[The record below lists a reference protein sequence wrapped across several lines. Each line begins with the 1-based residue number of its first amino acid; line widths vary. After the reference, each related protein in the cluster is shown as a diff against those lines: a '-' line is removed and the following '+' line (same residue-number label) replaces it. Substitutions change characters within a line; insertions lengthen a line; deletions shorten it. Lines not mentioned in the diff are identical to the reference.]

1 MKKNQLTIL
10 VLLTFCLISESSAS
24 NTAYVTDT
32 FTITLRTGPSTE
44 NKIIKFLSSGQ
55 LLDVIEKNEKWSRVR
70 VLGNGE
76 EKMEGWVLKE
86 NLIERIPYRI
96 QVDTLMNE
104 NRKLKEKLGPIN
116 EQLNELSKEKK
127 DLFILYQKSQTE
139 LDKLKGEFD
148 FLKES
153 SSEYLKLKA
162 EYEGIRSKLESSE
175 KRVKELEAE
184 NANLNMSQRN
194 IWFATGALVLLCGL
208 MIGFMAG
215 RQARKR
221 ASSYY

>member
-1 MKKNQLTIL
+1 M
-10 VLLTFCLISESSAS
+10 
-24 NTAYVTDT
+24 
-32 FTITLRTGPSTE
+32 
-44 NKIIKFLSSGQ
+44 
-55 LLDVIEKNEKWSRVR
+55 
-70 VLGNGE
+70 
-76 EKMEGWVLKE
+76 
-86 NLIERIPYRI
+86 
-96 QVDTLMNE
+96 
-104 NRKLKEKLGPIN
+104 
-116 EQLNELSKEKK
+116 
-127 DLFILYQKSQTE
+127 
-139 LDKLKGEFD
+139 LKGEFD

-162 EYEGIRSKLESSE
+162 EYEGIRSKMESSE